1 MKFLFTFIVI
11 TFICNRLFSDEL
23 LSPYMNEEEY
33 TFFVEEVSDAVSTH
47 PEYLSS
53 LDSLRAAGAN
63 LKGIKSNLLPQ
74 VRLIIDS
81 NNQLDKSFEDGSNN
95 LFEKSRSDH
104 KTDATIT
111 VSQLLYDFGATRND
125 ISKSEALFNS
135 KKAELSATILDLIY
149 RSVISYINVSAYT
162 IFTKTIND
170 SYERHSTIKQRIEQ
184 KVEGGLSAPREL
196 SRAQAREAEA
206 YAKLITVRQNL
217 SKAISEYRIYFPNSP
232 LPKKLPPE
240 NLNLQFRTLEESRN
254 MMMQNNP
261 SILRAISALE
271 ASVFNTKKIKGDSL
285 PRLDLEIRGSQY
297 NLSEQSDEYDVYSG
311 LNLSYDI
318 FTGGKMR
325 ALNEEAQAESSAY
338 MNSKDAIIRK
348 LEAEVT
354 NSLQNIKLIPNN
366 IEAYQNAYKAN
377 KQSQFYANE
386 QFQTS
391 NVLLLDLLQTERDFL
406 ESSQALIEALRSS
419 QIENYSYMKLTGEL
433 GNKFKLRVN

>member
-1 MKFLFTFIVI
+1 MKLLFTCVVVCLVYGRIY
-11 TFICNRLFSDEL
+11 SDEL
-23 LSPYMNEEEY
+23 LNPYMNDEEY
-33 TFFVEEVSDAVSTH
+33 SLFVEQVSDAVSAH

-53 LDSLRAAGAN
+53 LDSLKAAGAN
-63 LKGIKSNLLPQ
+63 LKGSRSNLLPQ

-95 LFEKSRSDH
+95 LFEKSRSEH

-125 ISKSEALFNS
+125 ISKSEALFDA
-135 KKAELSATILDLIY
+135 KRAELSSTILDLIY

-162 IFTKTIND
+162 IFTNTIND
-170 SYERHSTIKQRIEQ
+170 SYNRHTAIKNRIEQ

-196 SRAQAREAEA
+196 SRAEARQAEA

-217 SKAISEYRIYFPNSP
+217 GKAISEYRVYFPSSE
-232 LPKKLPPE
+232 LPNKLPPE
-240 NLNLQFRTLEESRN
+240 NLNLQFRSIIESRN
-254 MMMQNNP
+254 LMMQGNP
-261 SILRAISALE
+261 NILRAISALE
-271 ASVFNTKKIKGDSL
+271 ASVFNTKKVKGESL

-297 NLSEQSDEYDVYSG
+297 NLSKQSDEYDVYSG
-311 LNLSYDI
+311 LNLSYDLY
-318 FTGGKMR
+318 TGGRSR

-338 MNSKDAIIRK
+338 MNNKDAIIRK
-348 LEAEVT
+348 IEAEMN
-354 NSLQNIKLIPNN
+354 NSLQIIKLIPDN
-366 IEAYQNAYKAN
+366 IAAYQNAYRAN
-377 KQSQFYANE
+377 KQSQYYANE

-419 QIENYSYMKLTGEL
+419 QIESYSYMKLTGEL
-433 GNKFKLRVN
+433 GDKFKLRVD

>member
-1 MKFLFTFIVI
+1 MKPFLTLIVV
-11 TFICNRLFSDEL
+11 NLFAANLLSDEL
-23 LSPYMNEEEY
+23 LNPYMNQEQY
-33 TFFVEEVSDAVSTH
+33 SAFLQQVSDAVSEH

-53 LDSLRAAGAN
+53 LDSLKAAGAN
-63 LKGIKSNLLPQ
+63 LKGTKSNLLPQ
-74 VRLIIDS
+74 VRLLIDS

-111 VSQLLYDFGATRND
+111 VSQLLYDFGATSND
-125 ISKSEALFNS
+125 ISKSKAMFDA
-135 KKAELSATILDLIY
+135 KRAELSSTILDLIY

-162 IFTKTIND
+162 IFTETIND
-170 SYERHSTIKQRIEQ
+170 SYDRHTAIKERIEQ
-184 KVEGGLSAPREL
+184 KVSGGLSAPREL
-196 SRAQAREAEA
+196 SRAQARQAEA

-217 SKAISEYRIYFPNSP
+217 SKAISEYRTYFPNNS
-232 LPKKLPPE
+232 LPEKLPPE
-240 NLNLQFRTLEESRN
+240 NLDLQFRTIDKSRN
-254 MMMQNNP
+254 LMMQNNP
-261 SILRAISALE
+261 NILRAISALE
-271 ASVFNTKKIKGDSL
+271 ASVFNTKKVRGESL

-311 LNLSYDI
+311 LNLTYDLY
-318 FTGGKMR
+318 TGGRMK

-338 MNSKDAIIRK
+338 MNNKDAIVRK
-348 LEAEVT
+348 IEAEMS
-354 NSLQNIKLIPNN
+354 NSLQNIKLIPAN

-433 GNKFKLRVN
+433 GDKFKLRVD